1 MYARSALYSRPLTH
15 HDIPRT
21 INVEYNQLDPLLRAT
36 GNPNGDVNDEET
48 GFSPFPGN
56 INQLLFQLDGYHK
69 ALERT
74 KGMMPEFVNPKYKD
88 EAKTVFKKP
97 TRLECMM
104 QDFPTVLEGEDTK
117 KVGYTSVPADLC
129 FSPVKNATPDGVAL
143 QAQGIAP
150 GTAATGERDQY
161 GAFRKMLRS
170 IGCHIEQGDMES
182 HLGIEVDLLPAIVLD
197 PRFSTC
203 PGDLQ
208 KRFPHPEKVK
218 ISKRSTLIVRG
229 EDVVIESLELDGA
242 LIIDGGKNGEPI
254 TINDKVVTND
264 GWIFEKDES
273 NDDEIIKMRGYHIE
287 RKDTDQGV

>member
-1 MYARSALYSRPLTH
+1 MMQHEEQQSDFH
-15 HDIPRT
+15 FCRT

-36 GNPNGDVNDEET
+36 GSPNGDVNDEET
-48 GFSPFPGN
+48 GYSPFPGN

-74 KGMMPEFVNPKYKD
+74 KGIMPEFVNPKYKD
-88 EAKTVFKKP
+88 ESKTVFKKP

-104 QDFPTVLEGEDTK
+104 QDFPTVLEGEDAK

-170 IGCHIEQGDMES
+170 IGCRVEQGDKEN
-182 HLGIEVDLLPAIVLD
+182 HLGIDVDLLPAVVLD
-197 PRFSTC
+197 PSSLTC
-203 PGDLQ
+203 PGEL
-208 KRFPHPEKVK
+208 KNLFPHPDKVK

-229 EDVVIESLELDGA
+229 DAVVIESLDLDGA
-242 LIIDGGKNGEPI
+242 MVIQGKSDELI
-254 TINDKVVTND
+254 TINKEVKNE
-264 GWIFEKDES
+264 GWIFDRDETS
-273 NDDEIIKMRGYHIE
+273 DDEVIKMRGYQIA
-287 RKDTDQGV
+287 RKETDEGL